1 MLVLNAS
8 DHEFGCV
15 LKVLLERAHAHAAIF
30 RALHFQTV
38 PDLLLLNLLG

>member
-15 LKVLLERAHAHAAIF
+15 LKVLLERAHAHAIF